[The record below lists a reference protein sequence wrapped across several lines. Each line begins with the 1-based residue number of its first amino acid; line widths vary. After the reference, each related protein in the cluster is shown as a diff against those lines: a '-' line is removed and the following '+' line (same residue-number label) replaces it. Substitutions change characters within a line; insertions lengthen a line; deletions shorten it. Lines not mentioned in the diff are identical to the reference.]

1 MGGINHQPT
10 KKQFEY
16 STMLSQYISDAIA
29 KVMLA
34 NYELE
39 HALLAEI
46 GCAQT
51 SHVAFL
57 VERAKTEMGRSGQ
70 VVTYAIDAVDLLLKK
85 MTEMGYTD
93 PSRSTV
99 TDYGQLE
106 RDLVQQS
113 LIPSNTPIWDEISR
127 TRQTEAFFGVCG
139 LFKER
144 FVDLITAIRDVEEM
158 LEQAISYAKEGK
170 LVSAIDENQI
180 PFRQSFFRLLTKM
193 IETITMFAQSA
204 AMSTE
209 MYYRQEGYGTLLAQQ
224 NEPVIA

>member
-16 STMLSQYISDAIA
+16 STMLSQYLSDAIA

-39 HALLAEI
+39 HALLAEM

-57 VERAKTEMGRSGQ
+57 VERAKTEMGRSAQ
-70 VVTYAIDAVDLLLKK
+70 VLTYAMDALDLLLKK

-99 TDYGQLE
+99 TDYRQLE
-106 RDLVQQS
+106 GELTQQG
-113 LIPSNTPIWDEISR
+113 LIPSNTPIWDELSR
-127 TRQTEAFFGVCG
+127 TRQTEAFFGVCR
-139 LFKER
+139 LFKAR
-144 FVDLITAIRDVEEM
+144 FVDLITAMKEVEM
-158 LEQAISYAKEGK
+158 LFEQAASYATEGK

-193 IETITMFAQSA
+193 IDTITMFAQSA

-224 NEPVIA
+224 SESVVV

>member
-16 STMLSQYISDAIA
+16 STMLSQYLSDAIA
-29 KVMLA
+29 KMMLA

-46 GCAQT
+46 GCSQP
-51 SHVAFL
+51 SHVSFL
-57 VERAKTEMGRSGQ
+57 VEKAKTEIRYSIKAI
-70 VVTYAIDAVDLLLKK
+70 THAIDAVDLLLKK

-99 TDYGQLE
+99 TDYRQLE
-106 RDLVQQS
+106 CDLVQQG

-127 TRQTEAFFGVCG
+127 IRQTEAFFGVCR

-144 FVDLITAIRDVEEM
+144 FVDLITAARDVEEM
-158 LEQAISYAKEGK
+158 FEQAISYATEGK

-209 MYYRQEGYGTLLAQQ
+209 MYYRQEGYGTLLIQQ
-224 NEPVIA
+224 NESIIA